1 MAEDDALQPLDAD
14 LAAGRISID
23 EYRRRRAEQADHPA
37 GDQPGEHPPAEHPP
51 AEHPPAGAEP
61 DEVDGATQTRP
72 AGLPQGG
79 VPWPP
84 PPPGPWRPSGP
95 VPGQPPGA
103 APGPMPGAPP
113 PGATPWPIP
122 PPPGP
127 EGPPAWAQY
136 PPQMPA
142 RFTEPNEPLTGPYR
156 TRRRTPLIIAAV
168 VVLVAA
174 GVVAGLLAGPL
185 RTKHHAA
192 SPPPSTPSTPSL
204 PPSTSTAASS
214 TPPPSRPP
222 SGPPGVF
229 GAIPGTT
236 TVAGETGPG
245 TLQQAQTRNV
255 AYPFE
260 IAQLHHCAATK
271 GATELRIA
279 AEWSLSGTV
288 FACRGA
294 SGAATVLKRLTTW
307 ERSRGLSSVTSPV
320 PGALVFYTDQHPPT
334 PSHPAQFHV
343 RYTSGTR
350 VVGMVIQ
357 ATSRESGQAAVA
369 EMLGAAIRT
378 YPPDR

>member
-1 MAEDDALQPLDAD
+1 MADDDALHRLDAD

-23 EYRRRRAEQADHPA
+23 EFRQRRAELA
-37 GDQPGEHPPAEHPP
+37 DQPAEEQSAEHAP
-51 AEHPPAGAEP
+51 ADAEP

-72 AGLPQGG
+72 AGLQQGGGG

-95 VPGQPPGA
+95 VMGAPPGA
-103 APGPMPGAPP
+103 AQGPVPGAPPP

-136 PPQMPA
+136 PPQMPV

-156 TRRRTPLIIAAV
+156 SRRRTPLIIAAV

-185 RTKHHAA
+185 RSKHHAA
-192 SPPPSTPSTPSL
+192 SPPPSTPTA
-204 PPSTSTAASS
+204 PPSTSPSTPPS
-214 TPPPSRPP
+214 TPPPP
-222 SGPPGVF
+222 GPPGVF
-229 GAIPGTT
+229 GAIPGTM
-236 TVAGETGPG
+236 TVAGETGSG
-245 TLQQAQTRNV
+245 SLQQAQTRNV

-260 IAQLHHCAATK
+260 IAQLRRCGATN

-288 FACRGA
+288 FGCHAPGRA
-294 SGAATVLKRLTTW
+294 DAVLKALSTW
-307 ERSRGLSSVTSPV
+307 ERSRGLTIVTSPV
-320 PGALVFYTDQHPPT
+320 AGALVFYTDQHPPT

-350 VVGMVIQ
+350 VIGMVIQ

>member
-1 MAEDDALQPLDAD
+1 MVDNDALHRLDSD

-23 EYRRRRAEQADHPA
+23 EFRKRRAELADGPAEEQPADHP
-37 GDQPGEHPPAEHPP
+37 PAD
-51 AEHPPAGAEP
+51 ADP
-61 DEVDGATQTRP
+61 DEADAATQTRP

-84 PPPGPWRPSGP
+84 PPPGPWQPWGP
-95 VPGQPPGA
+95 VPGAPPGA
-103 APGPMPGAPP
+103 AQGPVPAAPPP

-122 PPPGP
+122 PPFGP
-127 EGPPAWAQY
+127 EGPPSWAQY
-136 PPQMPA
+136 PAQMPA
-142 RFTEPNEPLTGPYR
+142 RFTEPNEPLTGPHR
-156 TRRRTPLIIAAV
+156 PRRRTPLIIAAV

-185 RTKHHAA
+185 RSKHHAA
-192 SPPPSTPSTPSL
+192 SPPPSTPTL
-204 PPSTSTAASS
+204 PSTSPSTSPTTPSS
-214 TPPPSRPP
+214 TAPPP
-222 SGPPGVF
+222 GPPGVF

-236 TVAGETGPG
+236 TVAGETGSG
-245 TLQQAQTRNV
+245 TLRQAQTRNV

-260 IAQLHHCAATK
+260 IAQLGHCGATK

-288 FACRGA
+288 FSCHSAGGA
-294 SGAATVLKRLTTW
+294 GAVLTALTTW
-307 ERSRGLSSVTSPV
+307 EHSRGLATVTSPV
-320 PGALVFYTDQHPPT
+320 AGALVFYTDQHPPT

-350 VVGMVIQ
+350 VIGMVIQ
-357 ATSRESGQAAVA
+357 ATSRETGQAAVA